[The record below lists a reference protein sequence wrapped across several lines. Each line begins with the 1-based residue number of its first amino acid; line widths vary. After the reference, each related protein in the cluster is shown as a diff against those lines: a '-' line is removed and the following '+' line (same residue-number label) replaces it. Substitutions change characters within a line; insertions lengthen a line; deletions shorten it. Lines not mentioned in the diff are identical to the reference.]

1 MHCEGLPA
9 TVQTK
14 DCLHRK
20 QRWHLAIV
28 RPPNL
33 PRRPLL
39 QGSDCC
45 CAEESHCLAPTV
57 SSAVDVP
64 WKRLTGCASGHL
76 LSDFGRGPLTI
87 CTQPPSTGA
96 FDHPFGCCWWV
107 LLVSVV
113 GGCGGGWLWL
123 SWTWAFNDV
132 SEATTSEQSL
142 YRTRCN

>member
-14 DCLHRK
+14 DCLHPK
-20 QRWHLAIV
+20 QRWHLAVV

-39 QGSDCC
+39 LGCDCC
-45 CAEESHCLAPTV
+45 RAEEGHCLALTV

-87 CTQPPSTGA
+87 CTQPSSTGA
-96 FDHPFGCCWWV
+96 FDRPFGCCWWV
-107 LLVSVV
+107 LVVGVGWVLLVGV
-113 GGCGGGWLWL
+113 GGCGCGCGWLWVWVVVGVL
-123 SWTWAFNDV
+123 DMGI
-132 SEATTSEQSL
+132 Q
-142 YRTRCN
+142 RCV